1 MRGPEVNWH
10 LVVGVPVRYSLNAV
24 FGLESPDSQCATHCQ
39 CVRPQPPVPR
49 ASPRPPM
56 HYGSAVGERA
66 LLKTANLTR
75 GRPSRSQPP
84 TRHSRRIA
92 TRSFALPTDF
102 GTGRLFRRLTASA
115 ARSLRTRFCA
125 ATCALSGSASEF
137 HRNDPDLGSRGRS
150 WFEGSPQVWL
160 RPTC

>member
-1 MRGPEVNWH
+1 MGNESGRGSSASTGGPADYPKANAPRTA
-10 LVVGVPVRYSLNAV
+10 GVSDP
-24 FGLESPDSQCATHCQ
+24 SP
-39 CVRPQPPVPR
+39 RVPR
-49 ASPRPPM
+49 ASPRPPT

-115 ARSLRTRFCA
+115 VRSLRTRFCA
-125 ATCALSGSASEF
+125 ATCALSWSASEF

-150 WFEGSPQVWL
+150 WFEGSPQVLL